1 MQQSIKQKIQVVETD
16 LEKRFQDLQQ
26 ITEHLQNII
35 QSQDERL
42 KETEA
47 QLAHAGKLAIL
58 GTHGASIA
66 HELKDT
72 AYRDQRRNRRNHRC
86 DQCGISGYTPARS
99 FSKKHSETCKQNAYY
114 HRSYL

>member
-35 QSQDERL
+35 QNQDAKL
-42 KETEA
+42 KE
-47 QLAHAGKLAIL
+47 
-58 GTHGASIA
+58 
-66 HELKDT
+66 T

-86 DQCGISGYTPARS
+86 DRCGRSGYTPARS
-99 FSKKHSETCKQNAYY
+99 FSKKHSETCQQNAYY